1 MIDILRARKSSKEEA
16 KAQLEQF
23 RADRKAKEE
32 AAAAAQKKM
41 REQVEKA
48 RKERT
53 MIFNSQTGK
62 MEELKKK

>member
-1 MIDILRARKSSKEEA
+1 
-16 KAQLEQF
+16 
-23 RADRKAKEE
+23 
-32 AAAAAQKKM
+32 M